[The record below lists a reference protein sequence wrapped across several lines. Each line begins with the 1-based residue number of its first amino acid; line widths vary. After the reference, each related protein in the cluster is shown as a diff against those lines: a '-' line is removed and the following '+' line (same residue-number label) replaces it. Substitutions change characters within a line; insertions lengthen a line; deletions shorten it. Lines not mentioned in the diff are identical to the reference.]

1 MSKADRKIFE
11 TKTND
16 DFAPSKFS
24 FSSDTPLK
32 KTTMM
37 YGSTPAPAE
46 REVLRLLTK
55 TSYNLIYSNFRTVF
69 SVAD

>member
-1 MSKADRKIFE
+1 MSKAERKIFE

-16 DFAPSKFS
+16 DFAPSK